1 MTGRARP
8 VPTADPAA
16 AAAHAVRAAVL
27 AVPGVVRLS
36 AGPLGEVGTYLA
48 GERVPGVRLAPD
60 GVHVHVVVTPDLP
73 IPGTAAAVRTAVA
86 AAVGDGPAV
95 HVHVEDVDPAGH
107 EPRGSQVPLRG
118 TGKDA

>member
-1 MTGRARP
+1 MTGPA
-8 VPTADPAA
+8 VPAADPVAA
-16 AAAHAVRAAVL
+16 RAHAVRAAAL

-60 GVHVHVVVTPDLP
+60 GVHVHVVVAADLP

-86 AAVGDGPAV
+86 ATAGTGLPV
-95 HVHVEDVDPAGH
+95 HVHVEDVDPVGQ
-107 EPRGSQVPLRG
+107 EPRGSQVPPRG
-118 TGKDA
+118 TGKDEG